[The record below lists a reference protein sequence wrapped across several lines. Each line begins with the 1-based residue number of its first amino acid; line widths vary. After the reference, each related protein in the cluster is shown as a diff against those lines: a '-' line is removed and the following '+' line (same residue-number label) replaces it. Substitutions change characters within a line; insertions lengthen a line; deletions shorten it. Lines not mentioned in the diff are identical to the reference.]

1 MFCIAFIIIFSK
13 LSPYTCNR
21 YLLCRQQKGD
31 HIKMITIQFREKKEA
46 ALLFQLIKE
55 HNHPNTEHVHT
66 KIIYEPEVLVKINF
80 KESFDLIISNVIIPV
95 LLKYI
100 LKIVEVRWMKEMIR
114 NMFYFSDEEEQR
126 QIMSI
131 ARSIIDGEKHE
142 VPMISEVNKHLPR
155 EKMIENALQE
165 FLTASVS
172 FSFES
177 FLQFRLKEY
186 RFLLVQY
193 IEAAIDEYKLE
204 QEYQNFVENLRSYV
218 YTKEALM
225 ETIHLVF
232 EEEFFFFDRNLNE
245 ISHEELKY
253 LIDDQLIKID
263 EIDTDSLV
271 IAPLISIAP
280 RNIYLYTDLM
290 DHGLIQTIQ
299 NIFLERVELQPLQS
313 FKLMDGKMSN

>member
-1 MFCIAFIIIFSK
+1 
-13 LSPYTCNR
+13 
-21 YLLCRQQKGD
+21 
-31 HIKMITIQFREKKEA
+31 MITIQFREKKDA
-46 ALLFQLIKE
+46 VLLFQLIKE
-55 HNHPNTEHVHT
+55 HHHPNTEHVHSN
-66 KIIYEPEVLVKINF
+66 IIYEPRVLVKINF
-80 KESFDLIISNVIIPV
+80 RESFETIISTVIIPV

-100 LKIVEVRWMKEMIR
+100 VKIVEVRWMKEMIR

-142 VPMISEVNKHLPR
+142 VPMISELNEHLPR
-155 EKMIENALQE
+155 ERMIENALKD

-186 RFLLVQY
+186 RFRLVQY

-225 ETIHLVF
+225 ETIHLVY
-232 EEEFFFFDRNLNE
+232 EGEFYFFDRNLNE
-245 ISHEELKY
+245 INHEELKY
-253 LIDDQLIKID
+253 LIDEQLMKGED
-263 EIDTDSLV
+263 MDTDSLV

-280 RNIYLYTDLM
+280 KTIYLYTDFI

-299 NIFLERVELQPLQS
+299 NIFLERVKVQPLQS
-313 FKLMDGKMSN
+313 FKLLDGKMSN

>member
-1 MFCIAFIIIFSK
+1 
-13 LSPYTCNR
+13 
-21 YLLCRQQKGD
+21 
-31 HIKMITIQFREKKEA
+31 MITIQFREKKDA

-55 HNHPNTEHVHT
+55 HNHPNTEHVHSN
-66 KIIYEPEVLVKINF
+66 IIYEPRVLVKINF
-80 KESFDLIISNVIIPV
+80 KESFETIISTVIIPV

-126 QIMSI
+126 QIMSV

-142 VPMISEVNKHLPR
+142 VPMISKMNEHLPR
-155 EKMIENALQE
+155 EKMIENALQD

-186 RFLLVQY
+186 RFRLVQY

-204 QEYQNFVENLRSYV
+204 QEYQNFVENLRRYV
-218 YTKEALM
+218 YSKDALM
-225 ETIHLVF
+225 ETIHLVY
-232 EEEFFFFDRNLNE
+232 EGEFYFFDRNLNE
-245 ISHEELKY
+245 ISQEELKY
-253 LIDDQLIKID
+253 LIDEQLIKIED
-263 EIDTDSLV
+263 IDTDSLV

-280 RNIYLYTDLM
+280 RTIYLYTDFV
-290 DHGLIQTIQ
+290 DHGLVQTIQ
-299 NIFLERVELQPLQS
+299 NIFLERVELLPLNAFHQKNGHM
-313 FKLMDGKMSN
+313 FNG

>member
-1 MFCIAFIIIFSK
+1 MKTA
-13 LSPYTCNR
+13 
-21 YLLCRQQKGD
+21 KGGPL
-31 HIKMITIQFREKKEA
+31 KMITIQFREKKDA

-55 HNHPNTEHVHT
+55 HNHPNTEHVHLN
-66 KIIYEPEVLVKINF
+66 IIYEPRVLVKINF
-80 KESFDLIISNVIIPV
+80 KKSFETIISTVIIPV

-100 LKIVEVRWMKEMIR
+100 IKIVEVRWMKEMIR
-114 NMFYFSDEEEQR
+114 NMFYFSDEEEQS

-142 VPMISEVNKHLPR
+142 VPMLSQLNEHLPR
-155 EKMIENALQE
+155 EKIIENALQD

-186 RFLLVQY
+186 RFRLVQY

-204 QEYQNFVENLRSYV
+204 QEYQNFVENLRRYV

-225 ETIHLVF
+225 ETIHLVY
-232 EEEFFFFDRNLNE
+232 EEEFFFFDRNLNK
-245 ISHEELKY
+245 ISQEELKY
-253 LIDDQLIKID
+253 LIDEKLIKVEDID
-263 EIDTDSLV
+263 MDSLV

-280 RNIYLYTDLM
+280 KTIFLYTDFI
-290 DHGLIQTIQ
+290 DHGLVQTIQ
-299 NIFLERVELQPLQS
+299 NIFLERVEVQSLQS
-313 FKLMDGKMSN
+313 FKQIDGKMSN